1 MPLGIQQTLV
11 YNATK
16 MQSPWEVDQ
25 RNNRHHVAEKFKVF
39 ERSTSAPPP
48 ETRLLFGSRN
58 DMNGNAGVN
67 SVMVSNFLP
76 DAEELHSGSTKISH
90 HQHYHQQIN
99 HPPNPEFS
107 MNHHLSSTPISN
119 AKFVN
124 RGGKLIRTQ
133 DHQQAIG
140 ETLVRPHSATPSFDS
155 RLSIGL
161 PPGFTSRQETPP
173 HSNQS
178 STAIGTS
185 IYSEDPYV
193 DRSQILHLGQRRP
206 ASTGV
211 IGDNQ
216 SSSSS
221 TVLNSLGLG
230 TAISGKAVRP
240 AAKTLMDLI
249 QEDYP
254 REIHSI
260 DSGTLYGASTP
271 AFRRQS
277 TSHPLERPRTT
288 SPLSSQ
294 HVRGDYDYH
303 DDHIGRDLRG
313 IQRSMDPSRIINVA
327 TLSDSTS
334 RLNLGFAG
342 ETYRTNNNTHAQ
354 QARPIPQYAP
364 ESSQYAPIPIDRP
377 QGEDNIHGSLYAPIA
392 YHPRPTRPQHQ
403 STGQHLPFDSQGG
416 RYGSLSQP
424 QQMQA
429 HVPTQVL
436 PSGHTVYVNTASPP
450 TPQYSYATI
459 QYHQHPQQ
467 HHMVH
472 QTVSGGVPPPPNQQ
486 YISIVPVQQSG
497 GSSDH
502 AQNVNARGSY
512 TYWQPPNGHQSAP
525 HTVTIVRSGV
535 VPMKVTQQMG
545 ACTNPKVK
553 VNESQQQQQL
563 LHKQKQRPGVSSH
576 GGRGKD
582 RNGKGRRNS
591 GRNNSS
597 SGSSG
602 GLDNKQLSTSHHD
615 SSNNSLLEDYKA
627 KKNNRDWTAFDV
639 KGHIVEFCQDQ
650 NGSRF
655 IQQRLEIG
663 DVGEKDIVMT
673 EVLPEV
679 VRLRNDVFGNYV
691 VQKLLGFGT
700 DKMKED
706 LRDTMIGEMVQLS
719 MQMYGCRV
727 VQKAL
732 ECVDETDLPKLLAEF
747 QNNVL
752 SLIHDQNGNHVIQK
766 CIEVLSRKAKVAQ
779 DEKEERESLFFAEQ
793 IDFIVDDV
801 LDNLA
806 TLACHPYG
814 CRVLQRILEYCVES
828 QKSVALENISG
839 CLRTLFDDQYG
850 NYVIQHVLQFGRVKD
865 RDMVLEM
872 VVNNGLLTLSR
883 QKFASNV
890 VEKLLKYGNAEQ
902 RKSVVREMLKVVDEK
917 TDAIVRD
924 SKEGTSVVLLMVRDP
939 YANYVV
945 QTTLDVVPESEEK
958 IGLLKE
964 LNAHS
969 LELKNYTFAKHIITK
984 LDS

>member
-1 MPLGIQQTLV
+1 
-11 YNATK
+11 

-25 RNNRHHVAEKFKVF
+25 RNNRHDVAQNYKGF

-48 ETRLLFGSRN
+48 ETSLLYVSRN
-58 DMNGNAGVN
+58 DGNRNGNAGVD
-67 SVMVSNFLP
+67 SLLGSSLLK
-76 DAEELHSGSTKISH
+76 DAVELHNGSSEISRYRQFQH
-90 HQHYHQQIN
+90 HQNN
-99 HPPNPEFS
+99 HPATPGFAR
-107 MNHHLSSTPISN
+107 NHHIPSSPLISN
-119 AKFVN
+119 AKFID
-124 RGGKLIRTQ
+124 RGQIIRTQ
-133 DHQQAIG
+133 DHQQTIG
-140 ETLVRPHSATPSFDS
+140 ETLVRPHSATPSFNS
-155 RLSIGL
+155 RLSVGL
-161 PPGFTSRQETPP
+161 PPGFTNRQETPP

-178 STAIGTS
+178 SAAIGS
-185 IYSEDPYV
+185 NNYLEDPYV
-193 DRSQILHLGQRRP
+193 DRSHILQLGQRRP

-221 TVLNSLGLG
+221 NVLNSLGLSTG
-230 TAISGKAVRP
+230 INGKAVRP

-254 REIHSI
+254 RETLLI
-260 DSGTLYGASTP
+260 DSGSLYDDSTP
-271 AFRRQS
+271 GFRRPHL
-277 TSHPLERPRTT
+277 SHPLERPRTT

-294 HVRGDYDYH
+294 HMRGDYEYH
-303 DDHIGRDLRG
+303 DDRVDLRG
-313 IQRSMDPSRIINVA
+313 VERSIDPSRIISNGD
-327 TLSDSTS
+327 TMS

-342 ETYRTNNNTHAQ
+342 ETSYRANNNTHTQ

-364 ESSQYAPIPIDRP
+364 VSPQYARTSTDRS
-377 QGEDNIHGSLYAPIA
+377 QGEDNLQSSLYAPVA
-392 YHPRPTRPQHQ
+392 YHPRPTRPQPQ
-403 STGQHLPFDSQGG
+403 STGHHPPFDSQGR
-416 RYGSLSQP
+416 RYGNPLQP
-424 QQMQA
+424 QQMPA
-429 HVPTQVL
+429 HVQTQVL
-436 PSGHTVYVNTASPP
+436 PSGHTVYVNAASPP
-450 TPQYSYATI
+450 PPQYSYATI

-467 HHMVH
+467 HHIVH
-472 QTVSGGVPPPPNQQ
+472 QTVPGGVPPPPSQQ
-486 YISIVPVQQSG
+486 YISIVPVQQGGAPSG
-497 GSSDH
+497 HVQSLNS
-502 AQNVNARGSY
+502 RGSY
-512 TYWQPPNGHQSAP
+512 TYWQPPNGHQTGP
-525 HTVTIVRSGV
+525 HTVTIVRPGAIPIKTNQQIDTSANS
-535 VPMKVTQQMG
+535 KVGGT
-545 ACTNPKVK
+545 
-553 VNESQQQQQL
+553 ESQQQ
-563 LHKQKQRPGVSSH
+563 HKQKQRQGTSSH

-582 RNGKGRRNS
+582 KNGKGRRNS
-591 GRNNSS
+591 GRNNCSGV
-597 SGSSG
+597 GSSG
-602 GLDNKQLSTSHHD
+602 VETKPLPTAHHN
-615 SSNNSLLEDYKA
+615 SSNYSLLEDYKA
-627 KKNNRDWTAFDV
+627 KKNRDWTVFDV

-663 DVGEKDIVMT
+663 DDGEKEIVMD

-706 LRDTMIGEMVQLS
+706 LRDTMVGEMMQLS
-719 MQMYGCRV
+719 MQIYGCRV

-732 ECVDETDLPKLLAEF
+732 ECVDESDLPQLLAEF

-752 SLIHDQNGNHVIQK
+752 NLIHDQNGNHVIQK
-766 CIEVLSRKAKVAQ
+766 CIEVLSRKAKAAR
-779 DEKEERESLFFAEQ
+779 EENEETKSLFFGEQ
-793 IDFIVDDV
+793 IDFIVEDV

-828 QKSVALENISG
+828 QKSVALENISE

-872 VVNNGLLTLSR
+872 VVNNGLLKLSR

-902 RKSVVREMLKVVDEK
+902 RKSVVREMLKIVDEK
-917 TDAIVRD
+917 TDTFVID
-924 SKEGTSVVLLMVRDP
+924 SEEGTSVVLLMVRDP

-945 QTTLDVVPESEEK
+945 QTTLDVVPDSDEK
-958 IGLLKE
+958 DGLLKE